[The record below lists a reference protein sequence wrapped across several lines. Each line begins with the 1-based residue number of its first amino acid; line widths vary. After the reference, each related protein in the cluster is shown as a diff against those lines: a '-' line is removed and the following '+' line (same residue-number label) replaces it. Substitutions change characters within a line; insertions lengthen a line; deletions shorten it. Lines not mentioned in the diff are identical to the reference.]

1 MAYNLA
7 IIIGRTTAPVE
18 LKTTPNG
25 TSTCT
30 FTVAVDRAFKNA
42 DGEKVTDF
50 INCVAW
56 RGQAEFISKY
66 FAKGSEIGVQGHIQT
81 RSYTDKEG
89 NKRSVT
95 EVVVSNAFFVGSKG
109 KSDVVIE
116 NTAQGEF
123 GDSEDIPF

>member
-1 MAYNLA
+1 MLNKVIL
-7 IIIGRTTAPVE
+7 IGRVAAAPE
-18 LKTTPNG
+18 LRTTPAGDNV
-25 TSTCT
+25 TTIR
-30 FTVAVDRAFKNA
+30 VAVNRSYNRDKA
-42 DGEKVTDF
+42 DF
-50 INCVAW
+50 ISVVAW
-56 RGQAEFISKY
+56 KRTAEFICNY
-66 FAKGSEIGVQGHIQT
+66 FPKGSAIGVEGSIQV
-81 RSYTDKEG
+81 RDYTDKEG